1 MAIVTSA
8 EWDAFL
14 TNRPHAHLMQTTAWG
29 DLKSAFGWQVT
40 RLVTQ
45 LPKGAVGAQLLF
57 LRLYPGLTLAYLPK
71 GPVGDMPGQID
82 LLEPLLPE
90 LDNLCR
96 QRRAAFLKV
105 EPDQLLDPVLLFEL
119 KPPTG
124 FRPSQHAIQPPRTI
138 LVDLCGNEEQVLGRM
153 KQKTRYNI
161 RLALKKGVIVQPSA
175 DLELFYRLLE
185 ATGQRDQFGIH
196 SVDYYRRAY
205 ELFHPRGE
213 GELLVAEFEG
223 ELLAALMVFAHGER
237 AWYFYGASASQRRD
251 LMPTYLIQWEAM
263 RWARARGC
271 TQYDLWGIPDV
282 DEQVLESQFTE
293 RTDGLWGV
301 YRFKRGFGGRLR
313 RGAGP
318 WDRVYRNSLY
328 KLYLWWVG
336 KGLKGRG

>member
-1 MAIVTSA
+1 MAIVTPA

-14 TNRPHAHLMQTTAWG
+14 SNRPHAHLMQTTAWG

-45 LPKGAVGAQLLF
+45 LPEGAVGAQLLF
-57 LRLYPGLTLAYLPK
+57 RRLYPGLILAYLPK
-71 GPVGDMPGQID
+71 GPVGDLPGQID

-96 QRRAAFLKV
+96 QRRAVFLKV
-105 EPDQLLDPVLLFEL
+105 EPDQLIDPVHPLEL
-119 KPPTG
+119 RPPTG
-124 FRPSQHAIQPPRTI
+124 FRPSAHAIQPPRTI
-138 LVDLCGNEEQVLGRM
+138 LVDLRGDEEQVLGRM

-175 DLELFYRLLE
+175 DLKLFYRLME

-205 ELFHPRGE
+205 ELFHSRGE
-213 GELLVAEFEG
+213 GELLFAEFEG
-223 ELLAALMVFAHGER
+223 ELLAALMAFAHGER
-237 AWYFYGASASQRRD
+237 AWYFYGASAGQRRD

-271 TQYDLWGIPDV
+271 TEYDLWGVPDF
-282 DEQVLESQFTE
+282 DEQVLESQFPE
-293 RTDGLWGV
+293 RADGLWGV
-301 YRFKRGFGGRLR
+301 YRYKRGFGGQLHRA
-313 RGAGP
+313 AGP
-318 WDRVYRNSLY
+318 WDRVYRDSFY
-328 KLYLWWVG
+328 KMYLWWLR
-336 KGLKGRG
+336 KGSGERE